1 MDPSKLA
8 ERVLIKS
15 RTEAGRILSSPSR
28 RSEIASLLSIG
39 TPTEPP
45 PAGFRFVAHKL
56 RLMFADEFT
65 AERGGPTLM
74 DIERLVAFSRTIQL
88 YVGYLLV
95 HCQAG
100 ISRSSAAAMVALRVL
115 CGPGSEFD
123 LAQHLRLTRPECRP
137 NPLMLRLAD
146 QVLAAH
152 LWSAWSQS
160 SGTGRQ

>member
-1 MDPSKLA
+1 
-8 ERVLIKS
+8 
-15 RTEAGRILSSPSR
+15 
-28 RSEIASLLSIG
+28 
-39 TPTEPP
+39 
-45 PAGFRFVAHKL
+45 
-56 RLMFADEFT
+56 
-65 AERGGPTLM
+65 M